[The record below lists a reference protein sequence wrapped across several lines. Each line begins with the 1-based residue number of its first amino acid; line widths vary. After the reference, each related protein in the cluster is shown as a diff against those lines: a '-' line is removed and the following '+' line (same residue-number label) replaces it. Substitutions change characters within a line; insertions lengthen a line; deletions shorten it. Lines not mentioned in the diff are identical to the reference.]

1 MKNQKEKLRNKP
13 VHHGNESKKKT
24 RNKFAYLKK
33 KGFPDSSAGKE
44 PPAIWD
50 SWVQSLRWED
60 PLEKGKVTHSSILA
74 WRIPWT

>member
-33 KGFPDSSAGKE
+33 KGFPDSSIGTEAAYNSGDSCSMPGSGR
-44 PPAIWD
+44 PPEEEI
-50 SWVQSLRWED
+50 RY
-60 PLEKGKVTHSSILA
+60 PL
-74 WRIPWT
+74 